1 MKTLFKTVSAVVFWS
16 CAALPAAAQS
26 AVAPAGRALLTD
38 APPPVAPAVVSRIP
52 GGRASL
58 RAIRIP
64 GPLTVDGRLDEEWYR
79 SIPAIDGFV
88 QSEPREG
95 EPATEKTEA
104 WVFFDDETLY
114 VGARNYDSQPD
125 RIVANDMRHDA
136 TTLTQHD
143 HFVVALDTFHDR
155 RNGYNFMLTPA
166 GAMMEET
173 FFDERNPSRDWNT
186 VWEGKVGRF
195 EGGWTVE
202 MAIPFKSLRYRPGAG
217 TWGIQMLRQIRWKNE
232 RTWVTL
238 QPRQYGPAPFR
249 VSVAATLYGL
259 ETPPLSKNVEFK
271 PYAIGGITTDRTAR
285 PTPINNDRTGDV
297 GLDVKYGVTGGL
309 TADFTVNTDFAQVE
323 EDEQQVNL
331 TRFNLFFPEKREFF
345 LEGQG
350 IFSFGGRAAGGAGG
364 GGGGAGGGGGG
375 AGAPNAGA
383 DQPVLFFSRQI
394 GISQGRPV
402 PILGGGRLTGRAG
415 NFNLGIVN
423 IQTDDDPA
431 VGAPKTN
438 FSVLRL
444 RRDVLGRSTIGALF
458 TNRSESLRGRGAS
471 QAFGA
476 DALFSFFTNVRIDS
490 YVARTQTPGLPGDDM
505 SYRGYFDYNHDR
517 YGANVEYLGVE
528 ENFNPEVG
536 FLRRTDFH
544 KMATNL
550 RFSPR
555 PQGSRLVRKYYYNG
569 GLTYISTGSGRL
581 ETRNASGNFRV
592 EFQNGDNLNL
602 DYDRNYEL
610 LEVPFRIVPGV
621 TIPIGGF
628 GFTQSGV
635 SYQLGT
641 QRPVSGTLSMTT
653 GTFYTGDQTSASYRG
668 RIAIHPQL
676 ALEPSISF
684 NWIDLPQGT
693 FTTKLF
699 STRATAPLTPRM
711 YVSALF
717 QYNSSANAF
726 STNARFRWEYQP
738 GSELFV
744 VLTEGRNTLGAGYPV
759 METRGFVVKINRL
772 FRL

>member
-1 MKTLFKTVSAVVFWS
+1 MKTFVTAATAVVVLAGA
-16 CAALPAAAQS
+16 CLPAAAQS
-26 AVAPAGRALLTD
+26 DGTPPGRALLAE

-58 RAIRIP
+58 RANRIAR
-64 GPLTVDGRLDEEWYR
+64 PLTIDGQLDEEWYR
-79 SIPAIDGFV
+79 TIPAIDGFV

-114 VGARNYDSQPD
+114 IGARNYDSEPN

-136 TTLTQHD
+136 STLTQHD

-166 GAMMEET
+166 GAMLEEA

-186 VWEGKVGRF
+186 VWDGKVGRF

-202 MAIPFKSLRYRPGAG
+202 MAIPFKSLRYRPGTG

-249 VSVAATLYGL
+249 VSVAATLHGL

-271 PYAIGGITTDRTAR
+271 PYAIGGFTTDRTAH

-297 GLDVKYGVTGGL
+297 GLDVKYGITGGL

-350 IFSFGGRAAGGAGG
+350 IFNFGGRAAGGTG
-364 GGGGAGGGGGG
+364 
-375 AGAPNAGA
+375 
-383 DQPVLFFSRQI
+383 DQPIMFFSRQI
-394 GISQGRPV
+394 GINQGRPI

-415 NFNLGIVN
+415 NFNVGVVN
-423 IQTDDDPA
+423 IQTDDDPTA
-431 VGAPKTN
+431 RALSTN
-438 FSVLRL
+438 FTAVRV
-444 RRDVLGRSTIGALF
+444 RRDVLGRSTVGALM
-458 TNRSESLRGRGAS
+458 TNRSASLRAPGAS
-471 QAFGA
+471 QTFGV
-476 DALFSFFTNVRIDS
+476 DGIFSLYTNVRIDT
-490 YVARTQTPGLPGDDM
+490 YVARTQTPGFSGDDL
-505 SYRGYFDYNHDR
+505 SYRGWFDYNSDR
-517 YGANVEYLGVE
+517 YGANIEYLAVGQ
-528 ENFNPEVG
+528 NFNPEVG
-536 FLRRTDFH
+536 FLRRTDFR
-544 KMATNL
+544 KTATNL

-555 PQGSRLVRKYYYNG
+555 ARAGSRVRKYYYNG
-569 GLTYISTGSGRL
+569 GFTYFTTGTGRL
-581 ETRNASGNFRV
+581 ETRGASGNFRI
-592 EFQNGDNLNL
+592 EFQNGDNFNV

-610 LEVPFRIVPGV
+610 LEAPFRIVPGV
-621 TIPIGGF
+621 TIPVGGYGF
-628 GFTQSGV
+628 GLGAT

-641 QRPVSGTLSMTT
+641 QRKVNGTLSVSH
-653 GTFYTGDQTSASYRG
+653 GSFYTGEQTAASYRG
-668 RIAIHPQL
+668 RIAIHSQL
-676 ALEPSISF
+676 ALEPGISF

-693 FTTKLF
+693 FTTKLL

-711 YVSALF
+711 YVSALL
-717 QYNSSANAF
+717 QYNSSTNAF

-744 VLTEGRNTLGAGYPV
+744 VLTEGRNTLGAGLPSLD
-759 METRGFVVKINRL
+759 TRGFVVKINRL